1 MMETTKE
8 LPVSVSTKELRE
20 MEVGD
25 TKTLGVSRLSSVR
38 SMCYQYG
45 LQWDR
50 TYSTA
55 VDRASRTV
63 TITRTA

>member
-1 MMETTKE
+1 METTKE

-45 LQWDR
+45 L
-50 TYSTA
+50 
-55 VDRASRTV
+55 
-63 TITRTA
+63 